1 MTFKKSGQILKEL
14 GEPVLPHATFIPGD
28 TFERR
33 RNAFFSNTWIVY
45 RYLYVKLKEKCFFSF
60 FKYGLFMF
68 YFNLSV
74 FGFVDIFV
82 GVMDIT
88 LLGRRIK

>member
-1 MTFKKSGQILKEL
+1 MDILE
-14 GEPVLPHATFIPGD
+14 V
-28 TFERR
+28 
-33 RNAFFSNTWIVY
+33 S
-45 RYLYVKLKEKCFFSF
+45 VKLKEKCFFSF

-74 FGFVDIFV
+74 FGFVNIFV

>member
-1 MTFKKSGQILKEL
+1 M
-14 GEPVLPHATFIPGD
+14 
-28 TFERR
+28 
-33 RNAFFSNTWIVY
+33 
-45 RYLYVKLKEKCFFSF
+45 KLKEKCFFGF

-74 FGFVDIFV
+74 FGFVNIFV